1 MQAKKSRSR
10 RPRNGAGLVEME
22 AGWAGVQSEGTH
34 RHGLRMPQGPQ
45 LGTGLVEPLDA
56 GPAPQL

>member
-1 MQAKKSRSR
+1 MGWGAIGGHSR
-10 RPRNGAGLVEME
+10 M
-22 AGWAGVQSEGTH
+22 W
-34 RHGLRMPQGPQ
+34 LRMPQGPQ